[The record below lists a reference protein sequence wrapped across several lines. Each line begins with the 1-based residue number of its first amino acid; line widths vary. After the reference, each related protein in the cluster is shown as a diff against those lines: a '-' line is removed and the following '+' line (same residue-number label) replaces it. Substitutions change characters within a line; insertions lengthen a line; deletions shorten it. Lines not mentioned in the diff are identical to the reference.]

1 MPAGEMPPHTERLPG
16 DTPSASSTKYIGL
29 SDLFL
34 ETLSEKNLSVSCYC
48 SCSLLFLFLYCQP
61 PQDQGSVA
69 AISSACQPQ
78 DVVVPKSSGPLGFQE
93 GLETA
98 DVRDSIN
105 ANRRMA
111 WDGQQPRSFSDRP
124 TLLSSRR

>member
-1 MPAGEMPPHTERLPG
+1 MPPHTERLPG

-29 SDLFL
+29 SDPFL

-48 SCSLLFLFLYCQP
+48 SCSLLFLFLFLYCQP

-78 DVVVPKSSGPLGFQE
+78 DVVVPKSSGPLGFQ
-93 GLETA
+93 GGPQRA

-105 ANRRMA
+105 ANGRMA
-111 WDGQQPRSFSDRP
+111 
-124 TLLSSRR
+124 